1 MNSEIESGVPMDST
15 AISITSRVAEFTRE
29 HSYIVGLLLVG
40 TLLGAAF
47 GVMAPM
53 DDIPML

>member
-15 AISITSRVAEFTRE
+15 ATSIASRVAEFTRE
-29 HSYIVGLLLVG
+29 HPYMVGLLLVG